1 MATISIYPNKKS
13 WAGSPGTEW
22 NRSSVGSSIKQA
34 FSNTIKSTG
43 TLKDSLASLKKQI
56 DSVSSLVDVEDSS
69 ANLQAAKE
77 REETKVGAL
86 SLAYDKIEEYMAKVE
101 RVDQDVQSEIR
112 RLKENFYKRYYY
124 LKPDCEKTKKEL
136 AKDWVKGKIEAFG
149 EWIADIG
156 EAIKNI
162 VVGIVDWVKKNWK
175 ELVIGLAV
183 IVVGAIITVLLSPA
197 AGAVFWQAVGA
208 TIFKGL
214 IVAGISAA
222 VSGTISF
229 GVTLY
234 QAKKAGLGTKEA
246 FGYAAQAFG
255 DGLAHGFMTGAF
267 SFAVGSLV
275 NIGAQAFMGK
285 SMLQSSSLFGSIGK
299 GAMYGAVTEGT
310 TSTVVTALEYF
321 VENGTLEGGFDVIFQ
336 STLSGIISGSITGGI
351 MGGKQFQLDSELED
365 ILSIESG
372 DSFTWKL
379 RGEDVTLDDIKVQE
393 VTYVKRNSTELK
405 TMRDK
410 FNSVDRKSFLKE
422 LGGDTEYLKNAGFS
436 EIDIKKLQNGRVPD
450 GWQVHHKLPLDDSG
464 TNTFDNFVLIQNEP
478 YHKVITNYQNS
489 VVSHLCAGDEISI
502 NWPMIEGNIYPAIH

>member
-101 RVDQDVQSEIR
+101 RVDQDAQSEIR

-149 EWIADIG
+149 EWIANIG

-285 SMLQSSSLFGSIGK
+285 SMLQSSSLLGSIGK

-310 TSTVVTALEYF
+310 TSTVVTTLEYF
-321 VENGTLEGGFDVIFQ
+321 VENGTLEGGFEVIFQ
-336 STLSGIISGSITGGI
+336 SMISGVISGTITGGI
-351 MGGKQFQLDSELED
+351 MGGKQFKPQESIDVRGNSNKPID
-365 ILSIESG
+365 I
-372 DSFTWKL
+372 
-379 RGEDVTLDDIKVQE
+379 
-393 VTYVKRNSTELK
+393 ELK
-405 TMRDK
+405 FKEGWTKAQRAEAK
-410 FNSVDRKSFLKE
+410 AKVKALSKATTVKTTVDRSGTSAASRYSSAYGAEVIPSGYDVDHIIDLQ
-422 LGGDTEYLKNAGFS
+422 LGGIDDVSNMKPIDKSVNRSLGVQIKNA
-436 EIDIKKLQNGRVPD
+436 IQDYPD
-450 GWQVHHKLPLDDSG
+450 GPVFGK
-464 TNTFDNFVLIQNEP
+464 FRIR
-478 YHKVITNYQNS
+478 
-489 VVSHLCAGDEISI
+489 
-502 NWPMIEGNIYPAIH
+502 

>member
-77 REETKVGAL
+77 REESKVGAL

-101 RVDQDVQSEIR
+101 RVDQDAQSEIR

-149 EWIADIG
+149 EWIANIG

-285 SMLQSSSLFGSIGK
+285 SILQSSSLLGSIGK

-336 STLSGIISGSITGGI
+336 SMISGIISGSITGGI
-351 MGGKQFQLDSELED
+351 MGGKQFKISGAEDGEGIIRDGSHLED
-365 ILSIESG
+365 GKLKPNVKYQTGEHEYIYQTNDRGLISHASTDNLQVKTHERRLNHNPNTFGKGANDHAGHLFADRYGGSPDIDNLVSQADYVNTSEYKKIENAWAKALEEGKKVSV
-372 DSFTWKL
+372 DIDINYISTSERPVSF
-379 RGEDVTLDDIKVQE
+379 DVSYMIDDIVFFQH
-393 VTYVKRNSTELK
+393 
-405 TMRDK
+405 
-410 FNSVDRKSFLKE
+410 
-422 LGGDTEYLKNAGFS
+422 
-436 EIDIKKLQNGRVPD
+436 IDN
-450 GWQVHHKLPLDDSG
+450 
-464 TNTFDNFVLIQNEP
+464 
-478 YHKVITNYQNS
+478 
-489 VVSHLCAGDEISI
+489 
-502 NWPMIEGNIYPAIH
+502 

>member
-1 MATISIYPNKKS
+1 MATISIYSNKTR
-13 WAGSPGTEW
+13 WGGDFVHERVPGSV
-22 NRSSVGSSIKQA
+22 SSGIKQA
-34 FSNTIKSTG
+34 FSSTIKATG

-56 DSVSSLVDVEDSS
+56 DGVSSLVDMSDSS
-69 ANLQAAKE
+69 AKLQASVE
-77 REETKVGAL
+77 REETKEGAL
-86 SLAYDKIEEYMAKVE
+86 SLAYDKIEEYMAKVKL
-101 RVDQDVQSEIR
+101 VDAGAKKEIR
-112 RLKENFYKRYYY
+112 RLKENFYKRYSY

-136 AKDWVKGKIEAFG
+136 WSERFHEKLEAFG
-149 EWIADIG
+149 EWLSDVG
-156 EAIKNI
+156 EAIKNV
-162 VVGIVDWVKKNWK
+162 VVGVVEWVKKNWK

-285 SMLQSSSLFGSIGK
+285 SMLQSSSLLGSIGK

-321 VENGTLEGGFDVIFQ
+321 VENGTLEGGFEVIFQ
-336 STLSGIISGSITGGI
+336 SMISGIISGTITGGI
-351 MGGKQFQLDSELED
+351 MGGKQFKMDDSVDDIIRDGSHLED
-365 ILSIESG
+365 GKLKPNVKYQTGEHEYIYQTNERGLISKASTDNLQFKTHEGRLNHNSNTYGKGANDHAGHLFGDRYGGSPDIDNLVSQADHVNTSEYKKIENIWAKAKEEGKRVTVDIDINYAKTS
-372 DSFTWKL
+372 DRPVSFDISYTI
-379 RGEDVTLDDIKVQE
+379 DDIAFFQH
-393 VTYVKRNSTELK
+393 
-405 TMRDK
+405 
-410 FNSVDRKSFLKE
+410 
-422 LGGDTEYLKNAGFS
+422 
-436 EIDIKKLQNGRVPD
+436 IDN
-450 GWQVHHKLPLDDSG
+450 
-464 TNTFDNFVLIQNEP
+464 
-478 YHKVITNYQNS
+478 
-489 VVSHLCAGDEISI
+489 
-502 NWPMIEGNIYPAIH
+502 